1 MKFAAIRPM
10 VTEVTITLTA
20 AEAMKLQDLMHVAE
34 QSRVADSQRIEFARQ
49 LRNGVSDILGEQPAA

>member
-10 VTEVTITLTA
+10 VTAVTITLTA

-49 LRNGVSDILGEQPAA
+49 LRNGVSDILGEQPTA